1 MTEQRSN
8 MQQNPEIEQILA
20 QAQKLARVKKHEY
33 VTLEHLALALIRH
46 QPFKQVI
53 HKFGVS
59 VDHLDEDLES
69 YIDSMISLRMDRVED
84 PKKTNAL
91 ERVFNR
97 ALTQVLFT
105 GRRQITTIDLWLAMM
120 NETNSHAHYY
130 FLKHGMEKKEF
141 IEFWQANYTA
151 KDGVLSDDQADEIL
165 AEHCINFSQKAREDR
180 LEPLIGR
187 STELNEIITV
197 LAKKFK
203 SNVLMVGDPGVGKT
217 AIAEGLATLI
227 YQGHVPEFL
236 KNHEVWSLEVGS
248 LLAGSKYRGDFEEK
262 LKAVLMALEQKKNV
276 ILFIDEAHT
285 MRGAGAGSGSSL
297 DFANMIKPAI
307 TKGLLKVIA
316 STTWEEYYES
326 FEKDRALMRRFYR
339 VSIDEPDHDTT
350 IRILTGLQPRM
361 EEFHKLKINS
371 DAITKAVE
379 LATRY
384 ITDRKNPDKSIDLV
398 DAACARERIKDIA
411 GAVITAE
418 MIQEQ
423 VGRVAN
429 IPPERVKN
437 DVNTRVIE
445 LDSNIKQRL
454 YGQDHVVDQVLERI
468 YVNFAGIASGR
479 RPVGSFLFLGPTGT
493 GKTELARL
501 LAENLD
507 MKLLRYDMSEY
518 QDRHTVSSLLGAPP
532 GYVGYDDSQLAGGK
546 LINDLS
552 KHPFSVLLFDEVE
565 KAHPDIANIFL
576 QMMDEGTITG
586 SNGKTVD
593 VKNCVIIMTSN
604 LGARDNENN
613 AIGFGQSLERTG
625 EEDRAVK
632 DYFKPELRNRLDLI
646 CKFNKLDQLS
656 IKKVV
661 VKFVDELKRSLA
673 DKNIKLSLSESL
685 IDHLAEVGYD
695 PKMGARPLG
704 RKIDELIRVPLSR
717 KILFERLQDCELT
730 ADYQDGSVVLS
741 DLKITNNTG
750 TVDSNGIIQVDQ
762 TADN

>member
-46 QPFKQVI
+46 QPFTQVI

-468 YVNFAGIASGR
+468 YVNFAGISSGR

-613 AIGFGQSLERTG
+613 AIGFGKSLERTG

-717 KILFERLQDCELT
+717 KILFERLQDCELS
-730 ADYQDGSVVLS
+730 ADYRDGSVVLC
-741 DLKITNNTG
+741 DLKISNSTG

-762 TADN
+762 NADN

>member
-1 MTEQRSN
+1 MIEPRN
-8 MQQNPEIEQILA
+8 RMQQNPEIEQILA
-20 QAQKLARVKKHEY
+20 QAQKLARVKRHEY
-33 VTLEHLALALIRH
+33 VTLEHLALALVRH
-46 QPFKQVI
+46 QPFTQVI
-53 HKFGVS
+53 AKFGTP
-59 VDHLDEDLES
+59 VDHLDQDLES
-69 YIDSMISLRMDRVED
+69 YIDSMVSLRMNRDED
-84 PKKTNAL
+84 PKKTNGL

-105 GRRQITTIDLWLAMM
+105 GRRQVTTIDLWLAIM
-120 NETNSHAHYY
+120 NESNSHAHYY
-130 FLKHGMEKKEF
+130 FLKHGLEKKEF
-141 IEFWQANYTA
+141 IEFWQANYTT
-151 KDGVLSDDQADEIL
+151 KGGVISDDQADEIL
-165 AEHCINFSQKAREDR
+165 TEHCINFSQRAREDKM
-180 LEPLIGR
+180 EPLIGR

-227 YQGHVPEFL
+227 HNGTVPEFL
-236 KNHEVWSLEVGS
+236 KDHEVWSLEIGS
-248 LLAGSKYRGDFEEK
+248 LLAGSKYRGEFEEK
-262 LKAVLMALEQKKNV
+262 LKAVLMALEHKKNV

-361 EEFHKLKINS
+361 EEFHRVKIDA

-379 LATRY
+379 LASRY

-398 DAACARERIKDIA
+398 DAACARERIKDLDDV
-411 GAVITAE
+411 VITADL
-418 MIQEQ
+418 IQDQ

-437 DVNTRVIE
+437 DVNNRVTE
-445 LDSNIKQRL
+445 LDSNIKQKL

-501 LAENLD
+501 LADNLD

-552 KHPFSVLLFDEVE
+552 KHPFAVLLFDEVE

-593 VKNCVIIMTSN
+593 VKNSIIIMTSN
-604 LGARDNENN
+604 LGARYNENN
-613 AIGFGQSLERTG
+613 TIGFGQSLEKTG

-632 DYFKPELRNRLDLI
+632 DYFRPELRNRLDLI
-646 CKFNKLDQLS
+646 CKFNKLDPLS

-661 VKFVDELKRSLA
+661 IKFVDELKRSLV
-673 DKNIKLSLSESL
+673 DRNIRLTLTEAMVE
-685 IDHLAEVGYD
+685 HLADVGYD

-717 KILFERLQDCELT
+717 KILFESLQDCEIT
-730 ADYQDGSVVLS
+730 ADYRYGTVAFS
-741 DLKITNNTG
+741 DLNPIPSTG
-750 TVDSNGIIQVDQ
+750 TVDADGIIQVD
-762 TADN
+762 